1 MTQPPTQPRGSSADI
16 AWLDSRIK
24 ELEAEQ
30 QEATERWVLA
40 DRKATE
46 LEAENEALRELLYAE
61 GWGDTSI
68 DKALEAGND

>member
-24 ELEAEQ
+24 ELEAE
-30 QEATERWVLA
+30 
-40 DRKATE
+40 
-46 LEAENEALRELLYAE
+46 NEALRELLYAE

-68 DKALEAGND
+68 DKAILEEGNEANS